1 MRRAFKEQRNQLG
14 EINSQV
20 EDSLL
25 GIRVVK
31 SFANEDIESEK
42 FEDGNGKF
50 LDTKKMSYFYM
61 AGFQTANRA
70 FEGIMYLVVV
80 VAGSIFMIKGH
91 ISPADLT
98 AYLLYVSTLLATLRT
113 IIQFTEQ
120 FQRGI
125 TGIERFLEIMDVS
138 SDIKDKEDAE
148 DIENVRGNIVFDN
161 VGFHYSGDSAQVL
174 SNISLDIKAGSSVAL
189 VGPSGGGKTTLC
201 NLIPRFYDVT
211 EGEYFLTELIY
222 EYNS

>member
-1 MRRAFKEQRNQLG
+1 MK
-14 EINSQV
+14 IPW
-20 EDSLL
+20 L

-98 AYLLYVSTLLATLRT
+98 AYLLYVSTLLLR
-113 IIQFTEQ
+113 FVLL
-120 FQRGI
+120 FNLRSVS
-125 TGIERFLEIMDVS
+125 ER
-138 SDIKDKEDAE
+138 
-148 DIENVRGNIVFDN
+148 NN
-161 VGFHYSGDSAQVL
+161 GDRAFSRNYGCQL
-174 SNISLDIKAGSSVAL
+174 
-189 VGPSGGGKTTLC
+189 
-201 NLIPRFYDVT
+201 
-211 EGEYFLTELIY
+211 
-222 EYNS
+222 